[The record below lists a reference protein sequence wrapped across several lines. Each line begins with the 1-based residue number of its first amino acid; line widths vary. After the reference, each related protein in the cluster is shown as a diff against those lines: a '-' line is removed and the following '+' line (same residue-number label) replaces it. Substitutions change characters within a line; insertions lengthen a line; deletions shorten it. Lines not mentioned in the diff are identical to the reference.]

1 LTPITTSDTSIAHL
15 KTVRLSLTEQISLLT
30 TQSQSLNLKARE
42 ALSNKNKIL
51 ALSALKSRNLT
62 EFALQKRSDAL
73 SKIEEVLNSVEQ
85 SISDAEV
92 LKSLES
98 GASALERLNR
108 DIGGIEKVEKIMERV
123 REGVEQSEDIG
134 KVIAE
139 MGAGARVDEE
149 EVQEEYEEM
158 VKAQEEKERKAAL
171 EKERERE
178 KLEKLEK
185 LEKEKTEKVVEDL
198 KNVSLNPSEENVR
211 EKQQEHVL
219 EEPATS

>member
-1 LTPITTSDTSIAHL
+1 MTPITSSDTSIAHL
-15 KTVRLSLTEQISLLT
+15 KTVRLSLTDQISLLT

-42 ALSNKNKIL
+42 ALSNKNRIL
-51 ALSALKSRNLT
+51 ALSALKSRKLT
-62 EFALQKRSDAL
+62 ESALQKRSDAL

-134 KVIAE
+134 RVIAE
-139 MGAGARVDEE
+139 MGSGARVDEE

-158 VKAQEEKERKAAL
+158 AKAL
-171 EKERERE
+171 G
-178 KLEKLEK
+178 
-185 LEKEKTEKVVEDL
+185 
-198 KNVSLNPSEENVR
+198 
-211 EKQQEHVL
+211 
-219 EEPATS
+219 